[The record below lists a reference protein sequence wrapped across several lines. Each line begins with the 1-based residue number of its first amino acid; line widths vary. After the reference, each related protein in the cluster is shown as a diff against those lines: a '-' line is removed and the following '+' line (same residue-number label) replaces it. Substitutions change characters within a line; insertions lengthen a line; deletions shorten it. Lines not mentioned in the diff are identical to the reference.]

1 MKAILVLPLLLAAAG
16 CTRVVDIDVDQGP
29 VRLVVEGRIE
39 LRTGNSTGHQEIR
52 LTTTD
57 VFDRAGPPPAA
68 RGAVVV
74 VTDGAGGTFPFAE
87 VAARPGVYAADGIHP
102 VVGRRYTLTIDFQGD
117 RYQATH
123 ELLPVAPIDS
133 LYFEFE
139 EEGLAQGDS
148 GFRAVIDYTDP
159 AGRDDYYLWELRV
172 DGVPRIAVDPG
183 NRFRIISEDRF
194 YDGGRVVGYQPYD
207 EEVVDPGQRVS
218 VRQVALSETAFR
230 YYFAIFEQ
238 TTGGGGPFSAPPAS
252 VRGNVA
258 NLTDPA
264 RVALG
269 FFLAAQVAEREAVVP
284 TR

>member
-1 MKAILVLPLLLAAAG
+1 MKAILVLPLFLAAAG
-16 CTRVVDIDVDQGP
+16 CTRVVDIEVDQGP

-39 LRTGNSTGHQEIR
+39 LRAGNSTGHQEIR